1 MQLAMDWGA
10 TGLRLAVLGSGS
22 SGNVLVV
29 ESEGHRL
36 LVDAG
41 FSAKEMARRMATLGI
56 DPNDFDGLVLTHEH
70 SDHVRGA
77 RVYAQRHGLAV
88 WATRGTLEESG
99 LTAVEDLDSHAL
111 ESGRPSE
118 VGAFEV
124 QPFAIPH
131 DAREPIGVVIEDGRG
146 RRVGLV
152 ADLGTRS
159 QLAWSALR
167 DVDVLVLET
176 NHDLDMLRRGPYP
189 WPLKQRVAGRHGHLS
204 NRDAADGV
212 RDLLSDRLAM
222 VVLYHLSRTNN
233 LPALALATVGETLAA
248 EGSPADIVLT
258 EQHEPSPWLEV
269 GGGDGS
275 V

>member
-1 MQLAMDWGA
+1 MQLAMDWGGE
-10 TGLRLAVLGSGS
+10 GLRIAILGSGS
-22 SGNVLVV
+22 SGNVLIV
-29 ESEGHRL
+29 ESAGRRL

-56 DPNDFDGLVLTHEH
+56 DPEGFDGLVLTHEH

-77 RVYAQRHGLAV
+77 RVYAKRHGLPV
-88 WATRGTLEESG
+88 YATRGTLEESG
-99 LTAVEDLDSHAL
+99 LAAVEEVASHVL
-111 ESGRPSE
+111 ESGRPAE

-131 DAREPIGVVIEDGRG
+131 DAREPIGMVIEDSQG

-212 RDLLSDRLAM
+212 RDLVSDRLSM

-233 LPALALATVGETLAA
+233 LPALALATIGETLAEECCRA
-248 EGSPADIVLT
+248 EVVLT
-258 EQHEPSPWLEV
+258 GQHEPTPWLDAEP
-269 GGGDGS
+269 GPDPI
-275 V
+275 